1 MSQIGRRWTHALF
14 LMFCIVQGAIAGV
27 PEKAGPCT
35 VPVRNGHPT
44 DEDFGQSF
52 RMISK
57 FVMLPGVRRPVLY
70 PWRRNG
76 AWTIDDQ
83 DTFVPFPGEFPSNSI
98 HDSFERDPK
107 SGRIIGVGF
116 EGVFAIEPGEIEFR
130 SIIRKGE
137 LDIKDPRPTTFIPRL
152 SGFMFLALNGLYM
165 VDQNLNTSHLRLD
178 NPPALINPGDIV
190 DLPGL
195 EAVLINDKS
204 RVYIRT
210 DDGHSVLLA
219 SLESWDFLTNAT
231 VGPSGDT
238 ILLESYR
245 NAFEVKIL
253 RAHDGTIM
261 EPTDAKTVRA
271 RPENKS
277 FNLRPSSTRLQKEFL
292 KNYASSPIPVRGE
305 SIVIASD
312 GLYLFRNWHTRDQGK
327 CN

>member
-1 MSQIGRRWTHALF
+1 MSQLGRRWTYALF
-14 LMFCIVQGAIAGV
+14 FTFWIVQGAIAGV

-44 DEDFGQSF
+44 DEDYGQSF
-52 RMISK
+52 RMIFK
-57 FVMLPGVRRPVLY
+57 FVMLPGVRKPVLY

-83 DTFVPFPGEFPSNSI
+83 DAFVPFTGEFPSNSI

-107 SGRIIGVGF
+107 SGRIIGVGL
-116 EGVFAIEPGEIEFR
+116 EGVFAIEPGELEFKNV
-130 SIIRKGE
+130 IRKGG
-137 LDIKDPRPTTFIPRL
+137 LKINDPRPATFIPRL
-152 SGFMFLALNGLYM
+152 NGFMFLATNGLYII
-165 VDQNLNTSHLRLD
+165 DRNLNISQLRLD
-178 NPPALINPGDIV
+178 NPLVLTNPGGIV
-190 DLPGL
+190 DLPGIKS
-195 EAVLINDKS
+195 VLINDKS

-245 NAFEVKIL
+245 NAFEVEIL
-253 RAHDGTIM
+253 REHDGTIM

-277 FNLRPSSTRLQKEFL
+277 FILQPSLTRLKKEIL
-292 KNYASSPIPVRGE
+292 KNYISSPIPVRGE
-305 SIVIASD
+305 SILIASD
-312 GLYLFRNWHTRDQGK
+312 GLHLLRKVCTLDQGK
-327 CN
+327 RN